1 MQTNKNFFQ
10 IVLSTDQEQD
20 DHLPELLEEASLVS
34 QGHLSSFS
42 YKRWNNKSL
51 RNFIAESFS
60 IDVLN
65 AYDALKPLS
74 YKADLGRFCLLHAFG
89 GWYADISLKI
99 VSSRLSEID
108 CKGLG
113 FFRDYGP
120 GIPSPMACTF
130 DVMTALIYAEAGH
143 PALKRCIDQIV
154 RHVSNQYYGFTSV
167 SPTGPRLFGRILAG
181 FDLGVARQ
189 IGHCMPLTPGFKRK
203 NLAYVSN
210 TGIIY
215 GWHKSA
221 WHPESPGG
229 GDLASVGLK
238 GTNNYNE
245 MWQARQVY
253 GEKNQTFSV
262 G

>member
-1 MQTNKNFFQ
+1 MQANKNFFQ
-10 IVLSTDQEQD
+10 ILLSTDQEQD
-20 DHLPELLEEASLVS
+20 DKLPDLLEEASLIS
-34 QGHLSSFS
+34 QSQLPDFF
-42 YKRWNNKSL
+42 YKRWNNRSL
-51 RNFIAESFS
+51 RDFIAESFAVE
-60 IDVLN
+60 VLN
-65 AYDALKPLS
+65 AYEALKPLS
-74 YKADLGRFCLLHAFG
+74 YKADLGRFCLLYAFG

-99 VSSRLSEID
+99 VSPLLSEVD

-120 GIPSPMACTF
+120 GIPSPMANTF

-154 RHVSNQYYGFTSV
+154 RHVSNRYYGFTSV

-181 FDLGVARQ
+181 FDLGAARQ
-189 IGHCMPLTPGFKRK
+189 IGHFMPLTPGFNRR

-210 TGIIY
+210 AGIIY

-221 WHPESPGG
+221 WHPEHPGG

-238 GTNNYNE
+238 GTNNYNQ
-245 MWQARQVY
+245 MWRSRQVY
-253 GEKNQTFSV
+253 GEESRVN
-262 G
+262 